1 MTTLIVNDIK
11 NTSGTTV
18 LSNGYPRQPGQIIE
32 YLTSQC
38 DGSTLSTIN
47 GNITVQNVTT
57 FQDFSASY
65 VDITGSSITYT
76 PPSWATK
83 VIYQYT
89 SSFAWQSTAHSI
101 QHMKFFIDGVE
112 VVYARHNRSATYLE
126 SRHTFEWVINIGG
139 TANTNTG
146 RQASWT
152 TAKTLKMQARRYAT
166 SANGGLLN
174 GTFYWDGT
182 GGNQFSI
189 PSITLIA
196 IA

>member
-1 MTTLIVNDIK
+1 MTTLIVNDIR

-18 LSNGYPRQPGQIIE
+18 MSNGYPRQPGQVIE
-32 YLTSQC
+32 YITSQC
-38 DGSTLSTIN
+38 DGSTISTIN
-47 GNITVQNVTT
+47 GNITVQNVTAA
-57 FQDFSASY
+57 QDFSTTY
-65 VDITGSSITYT
+65 LDVTGSVITYT

-89 SSFAWQSTAHSI
+89 STFAWQTTAHSI
-101 QHMKFFIDGVE
+101 QHMKFFIDANE
-112 VVYARHNRSATYLE
+112 VIFARHNRSAQYLE
-126 SRHTFEWVINIGG
+126 SRHAFEWVIPIGG

-152 TAKTLKMQARRYAT
+152 TPKTLKMQARRYAA
-166 SANGGLLN
+166 SSNGGILN
-174 GTFYWDGT
+174 GTVYWDGA
-182 GGNQFSI
+182 GSNQFSI